1 MEANEVLNL
10 CGCCDEMTL
19 ATAGRL
25 MSISRRRALAAMLLS
40 AASAV
45 LARARAEDGV
55 PHWQPATVPWLTLP
69 PTPTLPETARSGYLT
84 LNGISVWHAQ
94 FGKGPHVLLLHG
106 GLADS
111 NYWGH
116 QVRALAQDFTVT
128 VMDTRGHGRSPVMSR
143 AFGYRI
149 FAEDVAAL
157 LDHLAIASAAIV
169 GWSDGAVT
177 GLQLAMTRPKRV
189 ARLFAFGAN
198 SSPDGMIG
206 GGARSHVFAAF
217 SERCRAEYA
226 KLSPYP
232 ERWPQLLD
240 GLRPVWRNE
249 PRFSARQMA
258 GVQAPTAIADGEH
271 DEIIRRDHTVL
282 MSRQIPGARLVILP
296 RVSHFAMLQDPGEFN
311 RALIGFLGPT

>member
-1 MEANEVLNL
+1 MEAYEVLNL

-45 LARARAEDGV
+45 LARARAEGGV

-143 AFGYRI
+143 AFSYRI
-149 FAEDVAAL
+149 FAEDTVAL
-157 LDHLAIASAAIV
+157 LDALKIPSAALV
-169 GWSDGAVT
+169 GWSDGAIT
-177 GLQLAMTRPKRV
+177 GLQLAMTQPDRIAK
-189 ARLFAFGAN
+189 LFAFGAN
-198 SSPDGMIG
+198 
-206 GGARSHVFAAF
+206 ATT
-217 SERCRAEYA
+217 
-226 KLSPYP
+226 
-232 ERWPQLLD
+232 D
-240 GLRPVWRNE
+240 GLNPNG
-249 PRFSARQMA
+249 SK
-258 GVQAPTAIADGEH
+258 
-271 DEIIRRDHTVL
+271 
-282 MSRQIPGARLVILP
+282 S
-296 RVSHFAMLQDPGEFN
+296 
-311 RALIGFLGPT
+311 